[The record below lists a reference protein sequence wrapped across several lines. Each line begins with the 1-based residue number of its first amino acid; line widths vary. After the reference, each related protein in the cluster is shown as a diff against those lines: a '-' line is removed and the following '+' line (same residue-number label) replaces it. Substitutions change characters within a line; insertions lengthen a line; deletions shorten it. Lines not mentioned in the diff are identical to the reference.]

1 MPAFMRID
9 ILLELAGFC
18 VERGD
23 KTVAMVYVVEAQKL
37 LEEHAWPWE
46 YYFQIA
52 GKVFEARARAGD
64 GDTTSRLVDEAL
76 ALYRE
81 NESSI
86 ESFRRGRAVRP
97 LAQALAAA
105 GDRASAL
112 KVYAQAVEVG
122 AVNINARTR
131 AEDLS
136 TTLLSMALMEL
147 EPDAAIWERVRQIQK
162 GLADPW

>member
-1 MPAFMRID
+1 
-9 ILLELAGFC
+9 
-18 VERGD
+18 
-23 KTVAMVYVVEAQKL
+23 
-37 LEEHAWPWE
+37 
-46 YYFQIA
+46 
-52 GKVFEARARAGD
+52 
-64 GDTTSRLVDEAL
+64 
-76 ALYRE
+76 
-81 NESSI
+81 
-86 ESFRRGRAVRP
+86 
-97 LAQALAAA
+97 
-105 GDRASAL
+105 L